1 MTKPRRRVST
11 LMGRKAARYEQ
22 LPAERSLTDG
32 GWGITDRAAADL
44 AFLEYVRGDRWRRG
58 RGEGILQRRRD
69 FGTDIVFGEIGFNS
83 FELIFLNN

>member
-1 MTKPRRRVST
+1 
-11 LMGRKAARYEQ
+11 MGRKAARYEQ

-58 RGEGILQRRRD
+58 RGKGRNIATASR
-69 FGTDIVFGEIGFNS
+69 FVFGEIGFNS